1 MDKKVKNI
9 LSYVFWGALALVLVY
24 FCLRRI
30 DWAVFFEALKD
41 CRWGFILLAMFLGA
55 ATLYVRAV
63 RWRMQLQPIDPNIS
77 ILTCFNAYNIGM
89 VSNMVLPR
97 AGEIVKLGYI
107 VRDSSVSFDKALG
120 TLITERT
127 WDALVSISM
136 LLVFSH
142 SFVQSIL
149 GADGIRTAWWVLAGV
164 ILMLALFLFL
174 CWKLKEKGH
183 FWGKVWGFIAGIGQ
197 GLLSFRQMKNGWLF
211 LLYTALIWILYWFTS
226 ASILWALQGMEA
238 FAPLN
243 MADAF
248 NLMVVG
254 SVSSLIPVPGGF
266 GVYHLAVAGYL
277 LNTCGIPESIGLIYA
292 TLNHESQVI
301 IQAFCGLASYLH
313 ESFFRRKK

>member
-30 DWAVFFEALKD
+30 DWGVFFEALQD

-149 GADGIRTAWWVLAGV
+149 GADGLRTAWWGLTGAVL
-164 ILMLALFLFL
+164 LLALFLFL

-183 FWGKVWGFIAGIGQ
+183 FWGKVWGFIEGIGQ

-211 LLYTALIWILYWFTS
+211 LFYTALIWVLYWLTS

-243 MADAF
+243 MVDAF

-254 SVSSLIPVPGGF
+254 SVSSIIPVPGGF

-301 IQAFCGLASYLH
+301 IQALCGLASYLH